1 MPEATF
7 ASPADAAG
15 MLDASLDHLA
25 ATDWASLGTTA
36 HGEMLTQL
44 QRAQA
49 KLTAVSAAVLA
60 AFTAQGGYEPDGY
73 RSARSWLVNRNGMSK
88 GAAGG
93 AVAWAKRLRRHGK
106 IAAVMAAGDITESWA
121 KDIAGW
127 TDKLPADKRDEADEI
142 LLDGAAQGLSLPDLE
157 ILARTIDETWKGQHP
172 DPGDDSTGDTGYED
186 DGYEDRYLRLG
197 TTLDGVGALNG
208 ALTAGCAAA
217 VQAIFDSL
225 GKHLGPDDHRS
236 IEQRQHDAL
245 AEALHRLI
253 KADLLPES
261 AGQATMAQ
269 VLISFADLRSQPGAS
284 AAEREWIASRTGQP
298 GWLTGA
304 AAEAA
309 ACDALIAPL
318 VAGSVDW
325 QAIDSMTEVL
335 LTAHG
340 LDHGR
345 EPCGCTCGRCTCAPH
360 APQTDEQ
367 RAQLRRT
374 LLSLAADAMSGPDG
388 LASYLRSRT
397 LGFPY
402 SGKPLPLDVGKVKGI
417 PDHLRRAVILRDRHC
432 AWPGGCDKPP
442 AGCHVHHVVFRS
454 RGGKTR
460 LKDLVLLCAY
470 HHEVCVHRLG
480 WTLILHPD
488 GTTEARSPDGQIL
501 RSHGPAHR
509 PSGLIPAGPSA
520 CSGTGPD
527 RPAHRPRPGGH
538 RRGFAVAGD
547 ELPSHM

>member
-1 MPEATF
+1 MPETVS
-7 ASPADAAG
+7 ASPAEAAA

-25 ATDWASLGTTA
+25 ATDWASLATA
-36 HGEMLTQL
+36 AHAEMLTQL

-60 AFTAQGGYEPDGY
+60 AFTAQGGYEPDGH
-73 RSARSWLVNRNGMSK
+73 RSARAWLVNRNGMSK
-88 GAAGG
+88 AAAGG
-93 AVAWAKRLRRHGK
+93 AVGWEKRLRRHAK
-106 IAAVMAAGDITESWA
+106 IAAVMAAGDITESRA

-127 TDKLPADKRDEADEI
+127 TDKLPADKRDQADEI
-142 LLDGAAQGLSLPDLE
+142 LLDAAAQGLSLQDLA
-157 ILARTIDETWKGQHP
+157 ILARKIDETWKGHQP
-172 DPGDDSTGDTGYED
+172 DPDDDSPGDPGDD

-197 TTLDGVGALNG
+197 TTLDGVGKLNG
-208 ALTAGCAAA
+208 DLTAGCAAA
-217 VQAIFDSL
+217 LQAIFDSL

-253 KADLLPES
+253 KAGLLPES

-269 VLISFADLRSQPGAS
+269 VLISFAGLRREPGAS
-284 AAEREWIASRTGQP
+284 AAEREWIATRAGQP

-309 ACDALIAPL
+309 ACDALIAPV

-325 QAIDSMTEVL
+325 QAIDTMTEVWL
-335 LTAHG
+335 GAHG
-340 LDHGR
+340 LNHDR
-345 EPCGCTCGRCTCAPH
+345 QPCGCTCGGCTCTPPAPLTGEH
-360 APQTDEQ
+360 K
-367 RAQLRRT
+367 AQLRRT

-388 LASYLRSRT
+388 LAAFLRSRT

-402 SGKPLPLDVGKVKGI
+402 SGKPMPLDVGQVKGI

-460 LKDLVLLCAY
+460 LQDLVLLCAY

-480 WTLILHPD
+480 WTLTLHPD
-488 GTTEARSPDGQIL
+488 GTTQARSPDGQIL
-501 RSHGPAHR
+501 RSHGPPTAR
-509 PSGLIPAGPSA
+509 AG
-520 CSGTGPD
+520 
-527 RPAHRPRPGGH
+527 
-538 RRGFAVAGD
+538 
-547 ELPSHM
+547 

>member
-1 MPEATF
+1 MPEAVF

-15 MLDASLDHLA
+15 LLEASLDHLA
-25 ATDWASLGTTA
+25 ATDWASLSTAA
-36 HGEMLTQL
+36 HGQMLAGL

-49 KLTAVSAAVLA
+49 KLTAVSTAVLA
-60 AFTAQGGYEPDGY
+60 AFTAQCGYEPDGC
-73 RSARSWLVNRNGMSK
+73 RSARAWLVNKNAMSK
-88 GAAGG
+88 GAAGA
-93 AVAWAKRLRRHGK
+93 AVAWDKRLRRHGR
-106 IAAVMAAGDITESWA
+106 IAAVMAAGDITQSWA
-121 KDIAGW
+121 KDIASW
-127 TDKLPADKRDEADEI
+127 TDKLPADKRDQADEI
-142 LLDGAAQGLSLPDLE
+142 LLDAAAQGLSLQDLAV
-157 ILARTIDETWKGQHP
+157 LARTIDETWKGQQP
-172 DPGDDSTGDTGYED
+172 DPDDDVPDGPGEEDGD
-186 DGYEDRYLRLG
+186 EDRYLRLG
-197 TTLDGVGALNG
+197 TTLDGVGKLNG
-208 ALTAGCAAA
+208 NLTAGCAAA
-217 VQAIFDSL
+217 LQAIFDSL

-245 AEALHRLI
+245 TEALHRLI
-253 KADLLPES
+253 KADLLPQS

-269 VLISFADLRSQPGAS
+269 VLISFADLRRQPGAS

-309 ACDALIAPL
+309 ACDALIAPV

-325 QAIDSMTEVL
+325 HAIDEMTGVWIE
-335 LTAHG
+335 AHG

-345 EPCGCTCGRCTCAPH
+345 EPCGCTCGGCTCIAP
-360 APQTDEQ
+360 APLTDEQ
-367 RAQLRRT
+367 KAQLRRT
-374 LLSLAADAMSGPDG
+374 MLSLAADAMSGPGG
-388 LASYLRSRT
+388 LAAYLRSRT

-460 LKDLVLLCAY
+460 LSDLLLLCPY

-501 RSHGPAHR
+501 RSHGPPTAR
-509 PSGLIPAGPSA
+509 AG
-520 CSGTGPD
+520 
-527 RPAHRPRPGGH
+527 
-538 RRGFAVAGD
+538 
-547 ELPSHM
+547 

>member
-1 MPEATF
+1 MPEAIF
-7 ASPADAAG
+7 ASPAGAAR
-15 MLDASLDHLA
+15 MLDASLDHLV
-25 ATDWASLGTTA
+25 ATDWASLGTVA
-36 HGEMLTQL
+36 HGDMLTQL

-49 KLTAVSAAVLA
+49 KLTSVSAAVLS
-60 AFTAQGGYEPDGY
+60 AFTAQSGYEPDGH
-73 RSARSWLVNRNGMSK
+73 RSARAWLVNRNGMSK
-88 GAAGG
+88 GAASG
-93 AVAWAKRLRRHGK
+93 AVAWEKRLRRHAR
-106 IAAVMAAGDITESWA
+106 IADVMAAGDITESWG

-127 TDKLPADKRDEADEI
+127 TDKLPADKRDEADQI
-142 LLDGAAQGLSLPDLE
+142 LLDAAAQGLSLADLAV
-157 ILARTIDETWKGQHP
+157 LARKIDESWQAQHP
-172 DPGDDSTGDTGYED
+172 DPDDDGTDNGDSSDE

-217 VQAIFDSL
+217 LRAIFDSL

-245 AEALHRLI
+245 TEALHRLI
-253 KADLLPES
+253 KADLLPDS

-269 VLISFADLRSQPGAS
+269 VLINFADLRREPGAS
-284 AAEREWIASRTGQP
+284 ALEQHWISAQAGEP

-309 ACDALIAPL
+309 ACDALIAPI

-325 QAIDSMTEVL
+325 QAFDAMTEVWL
-335 LTAHG
+335 SAHG

-345 EPCGCTCGRCTCAPH
+345 EPCGCTCGRCTCTPPAPLT
-360 APQTDEQ
+360 PQAKAE
-367 RAQLRRT
+367 LRSA
-374 LLSLAADAMSGPDG
+374 LLSLAADAMSGPGG
-388 LASYLRSRT
+388 LAAYLRTRT
-397 LGFPY
+397 LGLPY
-402 SGKPLPLDVGKVKGI
+402 CGKPLPLDVGRVKNI

-460 LKDLVLLCAY
+460 LKDLVLLCTY

-480 WTLILHPD
+480 WTLVLHPD
-488 GTTEARSPDGQIL
+488 GTIEARCPDGHIL
-501 RSHGPAHR
+501 RSHGPPTAR
-509 PSGLIPAGPSA
+509 
-520 CSGTGPD
+520 TG
-527 RPAHRPRPGGH
+527 
-538 RRGFAVAGD
+538 
-547 ELPSHM
+547 